1 MHLWDRLTSCAGQL
15 AEARRL
21 WKEAED
27 KAAKEGPHITSGDG
41 HQEAIAIRRPKGEA
55 GDKKNGFNLREAM
68 MLGEDEQKELYD
80 AIQVCGD

>member
-1 MHLWDRLTSCAGQL
+1 MHLWDLLTPCADQL

-27 KAAKEGPHITSGDG
+27 KAAKEGPHVASGGG
-41 HQEAIAIRRPKGEA
+41 HRETIAIQRPKGEA
-55 GDKKNGFNLREAM
+55 GDKKSGFNLREAM
-68 MLGEDEQKELYD
+68 MLGEDAQKELYD

>member
-1 MHLWDRLTSCAGQL
+1 MHLWDLLTSCADQL

-27 KAAKEGPHITSGDG
+27 RAAKEGPHITSGDG
-41 HQEAIAIRRPKGEA
+41 RQETIAIPKPKGEA

-68 MLGEDEQKELYD
+68 MLGEGAQKELYD